1 MSKRFTDTNKWDDE
15 WFLELSPESKLF
27 YGYILDKCDHAGV
40 WKVNFKLAN
49 FLTGKKYNKD
59 KILTEFSSRIHVI
72 SDEYWLI
79 RKFIDFQYGALSE
92 NNNAHKGVLKILNKF
107 NILDYKS
114 LGANE
119 GLISTSAGAQDK
131 DKDKDKEKDKEKE
144 KEKEKPVLFLDE
156 VVDLWNRNVDEFNL
170 PRIKSLN
177 ANRKKKLLLACKDFK
192 DIEDWKNIFTIA
204 ASKGFTG
211 SDGRM
216 FIPNWD
222 YVFRND
228 NYMKF
233 YEESQLEKPKQK
245 ASELVTEV
253 ESMLLKGL

>member
-1 MSKRFTDTNKWDDE
+1 MSKNTHRNITINDPDRWY
-15 WFLELSPESKLF
+15 LS
-27 YGYILDKCDHAGV
+27 YGK
-40 WKVNFKLAN
+40 
-49 FLTGKKYNKD
+49 
-59 KILTEFSSRIHVI
+59 
-72 SDEYWLI
+72 I
-79 RKFIDFQYGALSE
+79 RKHYVQIHSAYWSDPDFLNLSSDAKVVFLWVLNTSLRFNKPSLNICLESACGVLRCSLGTAKQLLSE
-92 NNNAHKGVLKILNKF
+92 LESNDIISLEAKLRVSKEEKKKEEKKIEEKQ
-107 NILDYKS
+107 
-114 LGANE
+114 GANAPA
-119 GLISTSAGAQDK
+119 S
-131 DKDKDKEKDKEKE
+131 
-144 KEKEKPVLFLDE
+144 FLDD

-177 ANRKKKLLLACKDFK
+177 ANRKKKLIKACKDFK
-192 DIEDWKNIFTIA
+192 DIEEWKNIFTIA

-211 SDGRM
+211 SDGRI

-245 ASELVTEV
+245 ASELVIEV